1 MKKCPNCGSK
11 KMEQNTICPDCG
23 HQLTAEDQQ
32 IKESIEETNTD
43 AAMQDKSTE
52 DAVFPDTELNDPIEW
67 SELKDLPLESVME
80 LFEKAEPEDEEPPT
94 HDQVTNIEKNEQK
107 KATVHETSEESG
119 KNQEETLE
127 SKQKRRVAELKEIV
141 DNEEENSILS
151 AYIKAHR
158 EDTKE
163 EHAKELL
170 KMISEKIAQENKV
183 EPEHEAEKDTEKDIS
198 GVNAAG
204 KESLKT
210 NDLKTDDLKTDIP
223 EKTETLS
230 EKQSEDEKSNGLPEA
245 DKKEM
250 LEKADK
256 KATESD
262 GINNEADAET
272 QSASEDST
280 ALEAKIE
287 KEENQPELIEAET
300 EPITI
305 VPNTEKTPQESNPEK
320 KDLDKTQKKKSKK
333 VPYLA
338 LAAVLLLGGGGW
350 AYYDHHQKVEA
361 EVAAEAKRQQQME
374 ELHEK
379 LAAFYTDDH
388 HQFIRADMI
397 HQDLSK
403 LKNDLSSLKNEKGYS
418 ELETTYQDIQSKIR
432 DIQKVNEWFI
442 APAIV
447 DDHLADDIKLK
458 ADKEIQ
464 AIETDNTDF
473 GKLIQ
478 QAQTEAK
485 NQYAELQTA
494 KEKTAIV
501 FKDGKVVDSATRD
514 QYKTAKEAVEKVKNT
529 DLSAQLNE
537 QLKQVDKM
545 LTDKEKKE
553 EEEKKKA
560 EEAKKAAEEQAKQAA
575 QAAAAAQAAQQAAV
589 AQAAQ
594 QEAAS
599 STPSSSNSANQ
610 PIKSARASDIADA
623 SNPAWTWAPG
633 VQSKVIATCIQRG
646 YIVEGGYRLEKA
658 RIENGEGYYN
668 LYATSTKSALMK
680 GIGESALPFYIVTI
694 NCKTGWFGGNGSN

>member
-1 MKKCPNCGSK
+1 
-11 KMEQNTICPDCG
+11 MEQNTICPDCG
-23 HQLTAEDQQ
+23 HQITAEDQQ

-80 LFEKAEPEDEEPPT
+80 LFEKTEPEDDVSST
-94 HDQVTNIEKNEQK
+94 HDKVANKEKREQK

-163 EHAKELL
+163 EHAEELL

-210 NDLKTDDLKTDIP
+210 NDLKTDIP

-403 LKNDLSSLKNEKGYS
+403 LKNDLSSLTNEKGYS
-418 ELETTYQDIQSKIR
+418 ELETTYQDTQSKIR

-501 FKDGKVVDSATRD
+501 FKNGKVVDSATRD

-623 SNPAWTWAPG
+623 SNPAWTWASG

>member
-11 KMEQNTICPDCG
+11 KMDENNICPDCG

-32 IKESIEETNTD
+32 TKETIEEINADET
-43 AAMQDKSTE
+43 MQDKSTE

-80 LFEKAEPEDEEPPT
+80 LFEKTELEDDVSST
-94 HDQVTNIEKNEQK
+94 HDKVANKEKMEQK
-107 KATVHETSEESG
+107 KATVRETLEKSG

-163 EHAKELL
+163 EHAEELL

-183 EPEHEAEKDTEKDIS
+183 DPEHEAEKDIS
-198 GVNAAG
+198 RENAAG

-210 NDLKTDDLKTDIP
+210 NDLKTDIS
-223 EKTETLS
+223 EKTEVLS

-245 DKKEM
+245 EKKEM

-256 KATESD
+256 KSTESD
-262 GINNEADAET
+262 EINNEADAES

-280 ALEAKIE
+280 VLEAKIE
-287 KEENQPELIEAET
+287 KEENPPELIEAET

-305 VPNTEKTPQESNPEK
+305 VPNTEKTPQESNLEK

-374 ELHEK
+374 DLHGK

-418 ELETTYQDIQSKIR
+418 ALETTYQDIQSKIQ
-432 DIQKVNEWFI
+432 DIQKVNEWFV
-442 APAIV
+442 APVIV

-464 AIETDNTDF
+464 TIETDNTDF

-501 FKDGKVVDSATRD
+501 FKDGKVVGSATRD

>member
-1 MKKCPNCGSK
+1 MDEN
-11 KMEQNTICPDCG
+11 NICPDCG

-32 IKESIEETNTD
+32 TKETIEEINADET
-43 AAMQDKSTE
+43 MQDKSTE

-80 LFEKAEPEDEEPPT
+80 LFEKTEPEDDVSST
-94 HDQVTNIEKNEQK
+94 HDKVANKEKMEQK
-107 KATVHETSEESG
+107 KVTVHETLEKSG

-141 DNEEENSILS
+141 ENEEENSILS

-163 EHAKELL
+163 EHAEELL

-183 EPEHEAEKDTEKDIS
+183 EPEHEAEKDIS
-198 GVNAAG
+198 RVNAAG
-204 KESLKT
+204 KESVKT
-210 NDLKTDDLKTDIP
+210 NDLKTDVP

-245 DKKEM
+245 EKKEM

-256 KATESD
+256 KSTESD
-262 GINNEADAET
+262 SINNESDAES

-280 ALEAKIE
+280 VLEAKIE

-300 EPITI
+300 EPTTI
-305 VPNTEKTPQESNPEK
+305 VPNTVKTPQESNLEK

-361 EVAAEAKRQQQME
+361 EVAAEAKRQRQME
-374 ELHEK
+374 DLHGK

-418 ELETTYQDIQSKIR
+418 ELETTYQDIQSKIQ
-432 DIQKVNEWFI
+432 DIQKVNEWFV
-442 APAIV
+442 APVIV

-464 AIETDNTDF
+464 TIETDNTDF

-501 FKDGKVVDSATRD
+501 FKDGKVVGSATRD

-575 QAAAAAQAAQQAAV
+575 QTAAAAQAAQQAAV

>member
-1 MKKCPNCGSK
+1 
-11 KMEQNTICPDCG
+11 MEQNTICPDCG

-80 LFEKAEPEDEEPPT
+80 LFEKAEPEDDVSST
-94 HDQVTNIEKNEQK
+94 HDKVANKEKREQK
-107 KATVHETSEESG
+107 KATVRETSETSG

-163 EHAKELL
+163 EHAEELL

-210 NDLKTDDLKTDIP
+210 NDLKTDIP

-338 LAAVLLLGGGGW
+338 LAVVLLLGGGGW

-447 DDHLADDIKLK
+447 DDHLAYDIKLK

-537 QLKQVDKM
+537 QLQQVNKM

>member
-1 MKKCPNCGSK
+1 MMKKCPNCGSK
-11 KMEQNTICPDCG
+11 KMDENNICPDCG

-32 IKESIEETNTD
+32 TKETIEEINADET
-43 AAMQDKSTE
+43 MQDKSTE

-80 LFEKAEPEDEEPPT
+80 LFEKTEPEDDVSST
-94 HDQVTNIEKNEQK
+94 HDKVANKEKMEQK
-107 KATVHETSEESG
+107 KVTVHETLEKSG

-141 DNEEENSILS
+141 ENEEENSILS

-163 EHAKELL
+163 EHAEELL

-183 EPEHEAEKDTEKDIS
+183 EPEHEAEKDIS
-198 GVNAAG
+198 RVNAAG
-204 KESLKT
+204 KESVKT
-210 NDLKTDDLKTDIP
+210 NDLKTDVP

-245 DKKEM
+245 EKKEM

-256 KATESD
+256 KSTESD
-262 GINNEADAET
+262 SINNESDAES

-280 ALEAKIE
+280 VLEAKIE

-300 EPITI
+300 EPTTI
-305 VPNTEKTPQESNPEK
+305 VPNTVKTPQESNLEK

-361 EVAAEAKRQQQME
+361 EVAAEAKRQRQME
-374 ELHEK
+374 DLHGK

-418 ELETTYQDIQSKIR
+418 ELETTYQDIQSKIQ
-432 DIQKVNEWFI
+432 DIQKVNEWFV
-442 APAIV
+442 APVIV

-464 AIETDNTDF
+464 TIETDNTDF

-501 FKDGKVVDSATRD
+501 FKDGKVVGSATRD

-553 EEEKKKA
+553 EVEKKKA

>member
-1 MKKCPNCGSK
+1 
-11 KMEQNTICPDCG
+11 MEQNTICPDCG

-80 LFEKAEPEDEEPPT
+80 LFEKAEPEDDVSST
-94 HDQVTNIEKNEQK
+94 HDKVANKEKREQK
-107 KATVHETSEESG
+107 KATIRETSETSG

-163 EHAKELL
+163 EHAEELL

-210 NDLKTDDLKTDIP
+210 NDLKTDIP

-338 LAAVLLLGGGGW
+338 LAVVLLLGGGGW

-537 QLKQVDKM
+537 QLQQVNKM

>member
-1 MKKCPNCGSK
+1 MDEN
-11 KMEQNTICPDCG
+11 NICPDCG

-32 IKESIEETNTD
+32 TKETIEEINADET
-43 AAMQDKSTE
+43 MQDKSTE

-80 LFEKAEPEDEEPPT
+80 LFEKTEPEDDVSST
-94 HDQVTNIEKNEQK
+94 HDKVANKEKMEQK
-107 KATVHETSEESG
+107 KVTVHETLEKSG

-163 EHAKELL
+163 EHAEELL

-183 EPEHEAEKDTEKDIS
+183 EPEHEAEKDIS
-198 GVNAAG
+198 RVNAAG
-204 KESLKT
+204 KESVKT
-210 NDLKTDDLKTDIP
+210 NDLKTDVP

-245 DKKEM
+245 EKKEM

-256 KATESD
+256 KSTESD
-262 GINNEADAET
+262 SINNESDAES
-272 QSASEDST
+272 QSASEDNT
-280 ALEAKIE
+280 VLEAKIE

-305 VPNTEKTPQESNPEK
+305 VPNTEKTPQESNLEK

-361 EVAAEAKRQQQME
+361 EVAAEAKRQRQME
-374 ELHEK
+374 DLHGK

-418 ELETTYQDIQSKIR
+418 ELETTYQDIQSKIQ
-432 DIQKVNEWFI
+432 DIQKVNEWFV
-442 APAIV
+442 APVIV

-464 AIETDNTDF
+464 TIETDNTDF

-501 FKDGKVVDSATRD
+501 FKDGKVVGSATRD

>member
-1 MKKCPNCGSK
+1 
-11 KMEQNTICPDCG
+11 MEQNTICPDCG

-80 LFEKAEPEDEEPPT
+80 LFEKAEPEDDVSST
-94 HDQVTNIEKNEQK
+94 HDKVANKEKREQK
-107 KATVHETSEESG
+107 KATVRETSETSG

-163 EHAKELL
+163 EHAEELL

-210 NDLKTDDLKTDIP
+210 NDLKTDIP

-305 VPNTEKTPQESNPEK
+305 VPNTEKTPKESNPEK

-338 LAAVLLLGGGGW
+338 LAVVLLLGGGGW

-537 QLKQVDKM
+537 QLQQVNKM

-680 GIGESALPFYIVTI
+680 GIRESALPFYIVTI

>member
-1 MKKCPNCGSK
+1 MDEN
-11 KMEQNTICPDCG
+11 NICPDCG

-32 IKESIEETNTD
+32 TKETIKEINADET
-43 AAMQDKSTE
+43 MQDKSTE

-80 LFEKAEPEDEEPPT
+80 LFEKTEPEDDVSST
-94 HDQVTNIEKNEQK
+94 HDKVANKEKMEQK
-107 KATVHETSEESG
+107 KVTVHETLEKSG

-141 DNEEENSILS
+141 ENEEENSILS

-163 EHAKELL
+163 EHAEELL

-183 EPEHEAEKDTEKDIS
+183 EPEHDAEKDAEKDIS
-198 GVNAAG
+198 RVNAAG
-204 KESLKT
+204 KESVKT
-210 NDLKTDDLKTDIP
+210 NDLKTDVP

-245 DKKEM
+245 EKKEM

-256 KATESD
+256 KSTESD
-262 GINNEADAET
+262 SIDNEADAES

-280 ALEAKIE
+280 VLEAKIE

-305 VPNTEKTPQESNPEK
+305 VPNTEKTPQESNLEK

-418 ELETTYQDIQSKIR
+418 ELETTYQYIQSKIQ
-432 DIQKVNEWFI
+432 DIQKVNEWFV
-442 APAIV
+442 APVIV

-464 AIETDNTDF
+464 TIETDNTDF

-501 FKDGKVVDSATRD
+501 FKDGKVVGSATRD

>member
-1 MKKCPNCGSK
+1 MMKKCPNCGSK
-11 KMEQNTICPDCG
+11 KMDENNICPDCG

-32 IKESIEETNTD
+32 TKETIEEINADET
-43 AAMQDKSTE
+43 MQDKSTE

-80 LFEKAEPEDEEPPT
+80 LFEKTEPEDDVSST
-94 HDQVTNIEKNEQK
+94 HDKVANKEKMEQK
-107 KATVHETSEESG
+107 KVTVHETLEKSG

-141 DNEEENSILS
+141 ENEEENSILS

-163 EHAKELL
+163 EHAEELL

-183 EPEHEAEKDTEKDIS
+183 EPEHEAEKDIS
-198 GVNAAG
+198 RVNAAG
-204 KESLKT
+204 KESVKT
-210 NDLKTDDLKTDIP
+210 NDLKTDVP

-245 DKKEM
+245 EKKEM

-256 KATESD
+256 KSTESD
-262 GINNEADAET
+262 SINNESDAES

-280 ALEAKIE
+280 VLEAKIE

-300 EPITI
+300 EPTTI
-305 VPNTEKTPQESNPEK
+305 VPNTVKTPQESNLEK

-361 EVAAEAKRQQQME
+361 EVAAEAKRQRQME
-374 ELHEK
+374 DLHGK

-418 ELETTYQDIQSKIR
+418 ELETTYQDIQSKIQ
-432 DIQKVNEWFI
+432 DIQKVNEWFV
-442 APAIV
+442 APVIV

-464 AIETDNTDF
+464 TIETDNTDF

-501 FKDGKVVDSATRD
+501 FKDGKVVGSATRD

-694 NCKTGWFGGNGSN
+694 NCKNGWFGGNGSN

>member
-1 MKKCPNCGSK
+1 MMKKCPNCGSK
-11 KMEQNTICPDCG
+11 KMDENNICPDCG

-32 IKESIEETNTD
+32 TKETIEEINADET
-43 AAMQDKSTE
+43 MQDKSTE

-80 LFEKAEPEDEEPPT
+80 LFEKTEPEDDVSST
-94 HDQVTNIEKNEQK
+94 HDKVANKEKMEQK
-107 KATVHETSEESG
+107 KVTVHETLEKSG

-141 DNEEENSILS
+141 ENEEENSILS

-163 EHAKELL
+163 EHAEELL

-183 EPEHEAEKDTEKDIS
+183 EPEHEAEKDIS
-198 GVNAAG
+198 RVNAAG
-204 KESLKT
+204 KESVKT
-210 NDLKTDDLKTDIP
+210 NDLKTDVP

-245 DKKEM
+245 EKKEM

-256 KATESD
+256 KSTESD
-262 GINNEADAET
+262 SINNESDAES

-280 ALEAKIE
+280 VLEAKIE

-300 EPITI
+300 EPTTI
-305 VPNTEKTPQESNPEK
+305 VPNTVKTPQESNLEK

-361 EVAAEAKRQQQME
+361 EVAAEAKRQRQME
-374 ELHEK
+374 DLHGK

-418 ELETTYQDIQSKIR
+418 ELETTYQDIQSKIQ
-432 DIQKVNEWFI
+432 DIQKVNEWFV
-442 APAIV
+442 APVIV

-464 AIETDNTDF
+464 TIETDNTDF

-501 FKDGKVVDSATRD
+501 FKDGKVVGSATRD

-575 QAAAAAQAAQQAAV
+575 QTAAAAQAAQQAAV

>member
-1 MKKCPNCGSK
+1 
-11 KMEQNTICPDCG
+11 MEQNTICPDCG

-80 LFEKAEPEDEEPPT
+80 LFEKAEPEDDVSST
-94 HDQVTNIEKNEQK
+94 HDKVANKEKREQK
-107 KATVHETSEESG
+107 KATVRETSETSG

-163 EHAKELL
+163 EHAEELL

-210 NDLKTDDLKTDIP
+210 NDLKTDIP

-280 ALEAKIE
+280 ALEGKIE

>member
-1 MKKCPNCGSK
+1 MDEN
-11 KMEQNTICPDCG
+11 NICPDCG

-32 IKESIEETNTD
+32 TKETIEEINADET
-43 AAMQDKSTE
+43 MQDKSTE

-80 LFEKAEPEDEEPPT
+80 LFEKTEPEDDVSST
-94 HDQVTNIEKNEQK
+94 HDKVANKEKMEQK
-107 KATVHETSEESG
+107 KVTVHETLEKSG

-141 DNEEENSILS
+141 ENEEENSILS

-163 EHAKELL
+163 EHAEELL

-183 EPEHEAEKDTEKDIS
+183 EPEHEAEKDIS
-198 GVNAAG
+198 RVNAAG
-204 KESLKT
+204 KESVKT
-210 NDLKTDDLKTDIP
+210 NDLKTDVP

-245 DKKEM
+245 EKKEM

-256 KATESD
+256 KSTESD
-262 GINNEADAET
+262 SINNESDAES

-280 ALEAKIE
+280 VLEAKIE

-300 EPITI
+300 EPTTI
-305 VPNTEKTPQESNPEK
+305 VPNTVKTPQESNLEK

-361 EVAAEAKRQQQME
+361 EVAAEAKRQRQME
-374 ELHEK
+374 DLHGK

-418 ELETTYQDIQSKIR
+418 ELETTYQDIQSKIQ
-432 DIQKVNEWFI
+432 DIQKVNEWFV
-442 APAIV
+442 APVIV

-464 AIETDNTDF
+464 TIETDNTDF

-501 FKDGKVVDSATRD
+501 FKDGKVVGSATRD

-589 AQAAQ
+589 TQAAQ

>member
-1 MKKCPNCGSK
+1 
-11 KMEQNTICPDCG
+11 MEQNTICPDCG

-80 LFEKAEPEDEEPPT
+80 LFEKAEPEDDVSST
-94 HDQVTNIEKNEQK
+94 HDKVANKEKREQK
-107 KATVHETSEESG
+107 KATVRETSETSG

-163 EHAKELL
+163 EHAEELL

-210 NDLKTDDLKTDIP
+210 NDLKTDIP

-305 VPNTEKTPQESNPEK
+305 VPNTEKTPKESNPEK

-338 LAAVLLLGGGGW
+338 LAVVLLLGGGGW

-403 LKNDLSSLKNEKGYS
+403 IKNDLSSLKNEKGYS

-537 QLKQVDKM
+537 QLQQVNKM

>member
-1 MKKCPNCGSK
+1 MDEN
-11 KMEQNTICPDCG
+11 NICPDCG

-32 IKESIEETNTD
+32 TKETIEEINADET
-43 AAMQDKSTE
+43 MQDKSTE

-80 LFEKAEPEDEEPPT
+80 LFEKTEPEDDVSST
-94 HDQVTNIEKNEQK
+94 HDKVANKEKMEQK
-107 KATVHETSEESG
+107 KVTVHETLEKSG

-141 DNEEENSILS
+141 ENEEENSILS

-163 EHAKELL
+163 EHAEELL

-183 EPEHEAEKDTEKDIS
+183 EPEHEAEKDIS
-198 GVNAAG
+198 RVNAAG
-204 KESLKT
+204 KESVKT
-210 NDLKTDDLKTDIP
+210 NDLKTDVP

-245 DKKEM
+245 EKKEM

-256 KATESD
+256 KSTESD
-262 GINNEADAET
+262 SINNEADAES

-280 ALEAKIE
+280 VLEAKIE
-287 KEENQPELIEAET
+287 KEENQTELIEAET
-300 EPITI
+300 EPTTI
-305 VPNTEKTPQESNPEK
+305 VPNTVKTPQESNLEK

-361 EVAAEAKRQQQME
+361 EVAAEAKRQRQME
-374 ELHEK
+374 DLHGK

-418 ELETTYQDIQSKIR
+418 ELETTYQDIQSKIQ
-432 DIQKVNEWFI
+432 DIQKVNEWFV
-442 APAIV
+442 APVIV

-464 AIETDNTDF
+464 TIETDNTDF

-501 FKDGKVVDSATRD
+501 FKDGKVVGSATRD

-575 QAAAAAQAAQQAAV
+575 QAAAAAQAAQQSAV

>member
-1 MKKCPNCGSK
+1 MMKKCPNCGSK
-11 KMEQNTICPDCG
+11 KMDENNICPDCG

-32 IKESIEETNTD
+32 TKETIEEINADET
-43 AAMQDKSTE
+43 MQDKSTE

-80 LFEKAEPEDEEPPT
+80 LFEKIESEDDVSST
-94 HDQVTNIEKNEQK
+94 HDKVANKEKMEQK
-107 KATVHETSEESG
+107 KATVRETLEKSG

-163 EHAKELL
+163 EHAEELL

-183 EPEHEAEKDTEKDIS
+183 DPEHEAEKDAEKDIS
-198 GVNAAG
+198 RVNAAG

-210 NDLKTDDLKTDIP
+210 NDLKTDIS
-223 EKTETLS
+223 EKTEVLS

-245 DKKEM
+245 EKKEM

-256 KATESD
+256 KSTESD
-262 GINNEADAET
+262 EINNEADAES

-280 ALEAKIE
+280 VLEAKIE
-287 KEENQPELIEAET
+287 KEENPPELIEAET

-305 VPNTEKTPQESNPEK
+305 VPNTEKTPQESNLEK

-374 ELHEK
+374 DLHGK

-418 ELETTYQDIQSKIR
+418 ALETTYQDIQSKIQ
-432 DIQKVNEWFI
+432 DIQKVNEWFV
-442 APAIV
+442 APVIV

-464 AIETDNTDF
+464 TIETDNTDF

-501 FKDGKVVDSATRD
+501 FKDGKVVGSATRD

>member
-1 MKKCPNCGSK
+1 MDEN
-11 KMEQNTICPDCG
+11 NICPDCG

-32 IKESIEETNTD
+32 TKETIEEINADET
-43 AAMQDKSTE
+43 MQDKSTE

-80 LFEKAEPEDEEPPT
+80 LFEKTEPEDDVSST
-94 HDQVTNIEKNEQK
+94 HDKVANKEKMEQK
-107 KATVHETSEESG
+107 KVTVHETLEKSG

-141 DNEEENSILS
+141 ENEEENSILS

-163 EHAKELL
+163 EHAEELL

-183 EPEHEAEKDTEKDIS
+183 EPEHEAEKDIS
-198 GVNAAG
+198 RVNAAG
-204 KESLKT
+204 KESVKT
-210 NDLKTDDLKTDIP
+210 NDLKTDVP

-245 DKKEM
+245 EKKEM

-256 KATESD
+256 KSTESD
-262 GINNEADAET
+262 SINNESDAES

-280 ALEAKIE
+280 VLEAKIE
-287 KEENQPELIEAET
+287 KEKNQPELIEAET
-300 EPITI
+300 EPTTI
-305 VPNTEKTPQESNPEK
+305 VPNTVKTPQESNLEK

-361 EVAAEAKRQQQME
+361 EVAAEAKRQRQME
-374 ELHEK
+374 DLHGK

-418 ELETTYQDIQSKIR
+418 ELETTYQDIQSKIQ
-432 DIQKVNEWFI
+432 DIQKVNEWFV
-442 APAIV
+442 APVIV

-464 AIETDNTDF
+464 TIETDNTDF

-501 FKDGKVVDSATRD
+501 FKDGKVVGSATRD

>member
-1 MKKCPNCGSK
+1 MDEN
-11 KMEQNTICPDCG
+11 NICPDCG

-32 IKESIEETNTD
+32 TKETIEEINADET
-43 AAMQDKSTE
+43 MQDKSTE

-80 LFEKAEPEDEEPPT
+80 LFEKTEPEDDVSST
-94 HDQVTNIEKNEQK
+94 HDKVANKEKMEQK
-107 KATVHETSEESG
+107 KVTVHETLEKSG

-141 DNEEENSILS
+141 ENEEENSILS

-163 EHAKELL
+163 EHAEELL

-183 EPEHEAEKDTEKDIS
+183 EPEHEAEKDIS
-198 GVNAAG
+198 RVNAAG
-204 KESLKT
+204 KESVKT
-210 NDLKTDDLKTDIP
+210 NDLKTDVP

-245 DKKEM
+245 EKKEM

-256 KATESD
+256 KSTESD
-262 GINNEADAET
+262 SINNESDAES

-280 ALEAKIE
+280 VLEAKIE

-300 EPITI
+300 EPTTI
-305 VPNTEKTPQESNPEK
+305 VPNTVKTPQESNLEK

-361 EVAAEAKRQQQME
+361 EVAAEAKRQRQME
-374 ELHEK
+374 DLHGK

-418 ELETTYQDIQSKIR
+418 ELETTYQDIQSKIQ
-432 DIQKVNEWFI
+432 DIQKVNEWFV
-442 APAIV
+442 APVIV

-464 AIETDNTDF
+464 TIETDNTDF

-501 FKDGKVVDSATRD
+501 FKDGKVVGSATRD

-646 YIVEGGYRLEKA
+646 YIVEGGYRVEKA

>member
-1 MKKCPNCGSK
+1 MDEN
-11 KMEQNTICPDCG
+11 NICPDCG

-32 IKESIEETNTD
+32 TKETIEEINADET
-43 AAMQDKSTE
+43 MQDKSTE

-80 LFEKAEPEDEEPPT
+80 LFEKTEPEDDVSST
-94 HDQVTNIEKNEQK
+94 HDKVANKEKMEQK
-107 KATVHETSEESG
+107 KVTVHETLEKSG

-141 DNEEENSILS
+141 ENEEENSILS

-163 EHAKELL
+163 EHAEELL

-183 EPEHEAEKDTEKDIS
+183 EPEHEAEKDIS
-198 GVNAAG
+198 RVNAAG
-204 KESLKT
+204 KESVKT
-210 NDLKTDDLKTDIP
+210 NDLKTDVP

-245 DKKEM
+245 EKKEM

-256 KATESD
+256 KSTESD
-262 GINNEADAET
+262 SINNESDAES

-280 ALEAKIE
+280 VLEAKIE

-300 EPITI
+300 EPTTI
-305 VPNTEKTPQESNPEK
+305 VPNTVKTPQESNLEK

-361 EVAAEAKRQQQME
+361 EVAAEAKRQRQME
-374 ELHEK
+374 DLHGK

-418 ELETTYQDIQSKIR
+418 ELETTYQDIQSKIQ
-432 DIQKVNEWFI
+432 DIQKVNEWFV
-442 APAIV
+442 APVIV

-464 AIETDNTDF
+464 TIETDNTDF

-501 FKDGKVVDSATRD
+501 FKDGKVVGSATRD

-529 DLSAQLNE
+529 NLSAQLNE

>member
-1 MKKCPNCGSK
+1 MDEN
-11 KMEQNTICPDCG
+11 NICPDCG

-32 IKESIEETNTD
+32 TKETIEEINADET
-43 AAMQDKSTE
+43 MQDKSTE

-80 LFEKAEPEDEEPPT
+80 LFEKTESEDDVSST
-94 HDQVTNIEKNEQK
+94 HDKVANKEKREQK
-107 KATVHETSEESG
+107 KATVRETLEKSG

-163 EHAKELL
+163 EHAEELL

-183 EPEHEAEKDTEKDIS
+183 EPEHEAEKDAEKAIS
-198 GVNAAG
+198 RVNAAG
-204 KESLKT
+204 KESLKM
-210 NDLKTDDLKTDIP
+210 NNLKTDVP
-223 EKTETLS
+223 EKTEVLS

-245 DKKEM
+245 EKREM

-256 KATESD
+256 KSTESD
-262 GINNEADAET
+262 GINNEADAES
-272 QSASEDST
+272 QSASEDNT
-280 ALEAKIE
+280 VLEVKIE

-305 VPNTEKTPQESNPEK
+305 VPNTEKTPQESNLEK

-374 ELHEK
+374 DLHGK

-418 ELETTYQDIQSKIR
+418 ALETTYQDIQSKIQ
-432 DIQKVNEWFI
+432 DIQKVNEWFV
-442 APAIV
+442 APVIV

-464 AIETDNTDF
+464 TIETDNTDF

-501 FKDGKVVDSATRD
+501 FKDGKVVGSATRD

-553 EEEKKKA
+553 EEEKKKE

>member
-1 MKKCPNCGSK
+1 MDEN
-11 KMEQNTICPDCG
+11 NICPDCG

-32 IKESIEETNTD
+32 TKETIEEINADET
-43 AAMQDKSTE
+43 MQDKSTE

-80 LFEKAEPEDEEPPT
+80 LFEKTEPEDDVSST
-94 HDQVTNIEKNEQK
+94 HDKVANKEKMEQK
-107 KATVHETSEESG
+107 KVTVHETLEKSG

-141 DNEEENSILS
+141 ENEEENSILS

-163 EHAKELL
+163 EHAEELL

-183 EPEHEAEKDTEKDIS
+183 EPEHDAEKDAEKDIS
-198 GVNAAG
+198 RVNAAG
-204 KESLKT
+204 KESVKT
-210 NDLKTDDLKTDIP
+210 NDLKTDVP

-245 DKKEM
+245 EKKEM
-250 LEKADK
+250 LEKEDK
-256 KATESD
+256 KSTESD
-262 GINNEADAET
+262 SINNEADAES

-280 ALEAKIE
+280 VLEAKIE
-287 KEENQPELIEAET
+287 KEENRPELIEAET
-300 EPITI
+300 EPTTI
-305 VPNTEKTPQESNPEK
+305 VPNTVKTPQESNLEK

-361 EVAAEAKRQQQME
+361 EVAAEAKRQRQME
-374 ELHEK
+374 DLHGK

-397 HQDLSK
+397 HQDLSE

-418 ELETTYQDIQSKIR
+418 ELETTYQDIQSKIQ
-432 DIQKVNEWFI
+432 DIQKVNEWFV
-442 APAIV
+442 APVIV

-464 AIETDNTDF
+464 TIETDNTDF

-501 FKDGKVVDSATRD
+501 FKDGKVVGSATRD

>member
-1 MKKCPNCGSK
+1 MDEN
-11 KMEQNTICPDCG
+11 NICPDCG

-32 IKESIEETNTD
+32 TKETIEEINADET
-43 AAMQDKSTE
+43 MQDKSTE

-67 SELKDLPLESVME
+67 SELKDLPLESVIE
-80 LFEKAEPEDEEPPT
+80 LFEKTEPEDDVSST
-94 HDQVTNIEKNEQK
+94 HDKVANKEKMEQK
-107 KATVHETSEESG
+107 KVTVHETLEKSG

-141 DNEEENSILS
+141 ENEEENSILS

-163 EHAKELL
+163 EHAEELL

-183 EPEHEAEKDTEKDIS
+183 EPEHEAEKDIS
-198 GVNAAG
+198 RVNAAG
-204 KESLKT
+204 KESVKT
-210 NDLKTDDLKTDIP
+210 NDLKTDVP

-245 DKKEM
+245 EKKEM

-256 KATESD
+256 KSTESD
-262 GINNEADAET
+262 SINNESDAES

-280 ALEAKIE
+280 VLEAKIE

-300 EPITI
+300 EPTTI
-305 VPNTEKTPQESNPEK
+305 VPNTVKTPQESNLEK

-361 EVAAEAKRQQQME
+361 EVAAEAKRQRQME
-374 ELHEK
+374 DLHGK

-418 ELETTYQDIQSKIR
+418 ELETTYQDIQSKIQ
-432 DIQKVNEWFI
+432 DIQKVNEWFV
-442 APAIV
+442 APMIV

-464 AIETDNTDF
+464 TIETDNTDF

-501 FKDGKVVDSATRD
+501 FKDGKVVGSATRD

>member
-11 KMEQNTICPDCG
+11 KMDENNICPDCG

-32 IKESIEETNTD
+32 TKETIEEINADET
-43 AAMQDKSTE
+43 MQDKSTE

-80 LFEKAEPEDEEPPT
+80 LFEKTESEDDVSST
-94 HDQVTNIEKNEQK
+94 HDKVANKEKREQK
-107 KATVHETSEESG
+107 KATVRETLEKSG

-163 EHAKELL
+163 EHAEELL

-183 EPEHEAEKDTEKDIS
+183 EPEHEAEKDAEKTIS
-198 GVNAAG
+198 RVNAAG
-204 KESLKT
+204 KESLKM
-210 NDLKTDDLKTDIP
+210 NDLKTDVP
-223 EKTETLS
+223 EKTEVLS

-245 DKKEM
+245 EKREM

-256 KATESD
+256 KSTESD
-262 GINNEADAET
+262 GINNEADAES
-272 QSASEDST
+272 QSASEDNT
-280 ALEAKIE
+280 FLEAKIE

-305 VPNTEKTPQESNPEK
+305 VPNTEKTPQESNLEK

-374 ELHEK
+374 DLHGK

-418 ELETTYQDIQSKIR
+418 ALETTYQDIQSKIQ
-432 DIQKVNEWFI
+432 DIQKVNEWFV
-442 APAIV
+442 APVIV

-464 AIETDNTDF
+464 TIETDNTDF

-501 FKDGKVVDSATRD
+501 FKDGKVVGSATRD
-514 QYKTAKEAVEKVKNT
+514 QYKMAKEAVEKVKNT

-589 AQAAQ
+589 AQATQ

>member
-1 MKKCPNCGSK
+1 MDEN
-11 KMEQNTICPDCG
+11 NICPDCG

-32 IKESIEETNTD
+32 TKETIEEINADET
-43 AAMQDKSTE
+43 MQDKSTE

-80 LFEKAEPEDEEPPT
+80 LFEKTESEDDVSST
-94 HDQVTNIEKNEQK
+94 HDKVANKEKREQK
-107 KATVHETSEESG
+107 KATVRETLEKSG

-163 EHAKELL
+163 EHAEELL

-183 EPEHEAEKDTEKDIS
+183 EPEHEAEKDAEKAIS
-198 GVNAAG
+198 RVNAAG
-204 KESLKT
+204 KESLKM
-210 NDLKTDDLKTDIP
+210 NDLKTDVP
-223 EKTETLS
+223 EKTEVLS

-305 VPNTEKTPQESNPEK
+305 VPNTEKTPQESNLEK

-374 ELHEK
+374 DLHGK

-418 ELETTYQDIQSKIR
+418 ALETTYQDIQSKIQ
-432 DIQKVNEWFI
+432 DIQKVNEWFV
-442 APAIV
+442 APVIV

-464 AIETDNTDF
+464 TIETDNTDF

-501 FKDGKVVDSATRD
+501 FKDGKVVGSATRD
-514 QYKTAKEAVEKVKNT
+514 QYKMAKEAVEKVKNT

>member
-23 HQLTAEDQQ
+23 HQITAEDQQ

-80 LFEKAEPEDEEPPT
+80 LFEKAEPEDEEPPA
-94 HDQVTNIEKNEQK
+94 HDQVTNIEKSEQK

-163 EHAKELL
+163 EHAEELL

-210 NDLKTDDLKTDIP
+210 NDLKTDIP

-245 DKKEM
+245 EKKEILENTDKKS
-250 LEKADK
+250 
-256 KATESD
+256 TESD
-262 GINNEADAET
+262 GINNEADAEN
-272 QSASEDST
+272 QSVSKEGT

-287 KEENQPELIEAET
+287 KEENQPKLFEAEAKS
-300 EPITI
+300 ITI
-305 VPNTEKTPQESNPEK
+305 VPDTEKTHQESNLEK
-320 KDLDKTQKKKSKK
+320 TDPDKAQKKKSKK

-537 QLKQVDKM
+537 QLQQVDKM

>member
-1 MKKCPNCGSK
+1 
-11 KMEQNTICPDCG
+11 MEQNTICPDCG
-23 HQLTAEDQQ
+23 HQITAEDQQ

-80 LFEKAEPEDEEPPT
+80 LFEKTEPEDDVSST
-94 HDQVTNIEKNEQK
+94 HDKVANKEKREQK

-163 EHAKELL
+163 EHAEELL

-210 NDLKTDDLKTDIP
+210 NDLKTDIP

-305 VPNTEKTPQESNPEK
+305 VPNTEKMPQESNPEK

-458 ADKEIQ
+458 VDKEIQ

-501 FKDGKVVDSATRD
+501 FKNGKVVDSATRD